1 MSLTEKIA
9 SDLITAMKAKD
20 KVALEA
26 IRAAKT
32 AFTLARTEK
41 NGDTV
46 LSAEEELKIIQ
57 KLVRQRRESAAIYR
71 EQNRPDLYEKE
82 ITESEVLEKYLPAKM
97 SDEELLLII
106 KGIIARVGAKSQA
119 DMGKVMGVAS
129 KELAGKAD
137 GKEISA
143 KVKQLLGS
151 QLTATDRCRHVQA
164 GAESVPFV
172 YTKEGTKQIVLPGES
187 NDKNIIIEKGLAPG
201 TNIWLRTPDDPGK
214 FNLAGLDLIPFI
226 KEREKIR

>member
-9 SDLITAMKAKD
+9 SDLINAMKAKD

-41 NGDTV
+41 SGDTV
-46 LSAEEELKIIQ
+46 LSAEDELKIIQ
-57 KLVRQRRESAAIYR
+57 KLVKQRRESASIYK
-71 EQNRPDLYEKE
+71 ENNRQDLYEKE
-82 ITESEVLEKYLPAKM
+82 IVEAEVLEKYLPAKM
-97 SDEELLLII
+97 SDEELVNII
-106 KGIIARVGAKSQA
+106 KEIIVRVGAKSPA
-119 DMGKVMGVAS
+119 DMGKVMGVAI

-151 QLTATDRCRHVQA
+151 
-164 GAESVPFV
+164 
-172 YTKEGTKQIVLPGES
+172 
-187 NDKNIIIEKGLAPG
+187 
-201 TNIWLRTPDDPGK
+201 
-214 FNLAGLDLIPFI
+214 
-226 KEREKIR
+226 

>member
-1 MSLTEKIA
+1 MSLTVKIA

-41 NGDTV
+41 SGDTV
-46 LSAEEELKIIQ
+46 LTAEEELKIIQ
-57 KLVRQRRESAAIYR
+57 KLVKQRRESAAIYK

-82 ITESEVLEKYLPAKM
+82 IIEAEVLEKYLPAKM
-97 SDEELLLII
+97 SDGELLNII
-106 KGIIARVGAKSQA
+106 KGIISRVGAKSPA
-119 DMGKVMGVAS
+119 DMGKVMGVAT

-151 QLTATDRCRHVQA
+151 
-164 GAESVPFV
+164 
-172 YTKEGTKQIVLPGES
+172 
-187 NDKNIIIEKGLAPG
+187 
-201 TNIWLRTPDDPGK
+201 
-214 FNLAGLDLIPFI
+214 
-226 KEREKIR
+226 